1 MPAQKPSSEAV
12 FTSEGR
18 DLLLLDQSI
27 YNHEQQPVETEDAAD
42 ESDRC
47 PSPCNENEQDH
58 VIVKLSDVRKEVQCP
73 ICLGIIRKTR
83 TVMECLHRFCRECI
97 DKSMRMGNNEC
108 PACRTHCASRRS
120 LRDDPNYDSLIAA
133 LYPDID
139 KHEEEELTLHEE
151 EKARNKQIQASIAQT
166 LHRQL
171 EVLGRKRTVKAN
183 ASATMRRSN
192 CRYQRRRKYRT
203 SEPQDSDN
211 NEDTNENGST
221 GSSLADEDLTEVKPK
236 RLKRWEGRC
245 SQPSSAASADGVG
258 DENDSEVNRESL
270 GVSAALSPS
279 ERLHLG
285 ASGIRSHTAYG
296 SLSGDEN
303 DSEVNRESLGLFAAL
318 NGLSERLHWGAGGMR
333 SNTRHGS
340 LSGGNGKKARNS
352 RLPKLVDCLQ
362 NLEEKDD
369 ELDIH
374 LMLVSI
380 DEQRIPCLQ
389 RPYLCCRPTL
399 LVRHLCKYVALQTAL
414 QASEIEIYLV
424 KELYS
429 TVNMSTSKITKPGL
443 VESVRDK
450 LQVLKEEETLGGL
463 GRQTSSQSH
472 LILAYQK
479 KENRNGQCQV

>member
-151 EKARNKQIQASIAQT
+151 EKARNKEIQASIAQT

-203 SEPQDSDN
+203 SEPQDSDS

-270 GVSAALSPS
+270 GVSAAL
-279 ERLHLG
+279 
-285 ASGIRSHTAYG
+285 T
-296 SLSGDEN
+296 
-303 DSEVNRESLGLFAAL
+303 L

-362 NLEEKDD
+362 NLEEEDD

-399 LVRHLCKYVALQTAL
+399 LVRHLCKLFKLLYKP
-414 QASEIEIYLV
+414 V
-424 KELYS
+424 K
-429 TVNMSTSKITKPGL
+429 SKYTW
-443 VESVRDK
+443 
-450 LQVLKEEETLGGL
+450 
-463 GRQTSSQSH
+463 
-472 LILAYQK
+472 
-479 KENRNGQCQV
+479 

>member
-1 MPAQKPSSEAV
+1 M
-12 FTSEGR
+12 
-18 DLLLLDQSI
+18 
-27 YNHEQQPVETEDAAD
+27 
-42 ESDRC
+42 
-47 PSPCNENEQDH
+47 
-58 VIVKLSDVRKEVQCP
+58 
-73 ICLGIIRKTR
+73 GIIRKTR

-133 LYPDID
+133 LYPDIE

-151 EKARNKQIQASIAQT
+151 EKARNKQIQASITQT

-183 ASATMRRSN
+183 ASATIRRSN
-192 CRYQRRRKYRT
+192 CRYQRRKYRA
-203 SEPQDSDN
+203 SEPQESDN
-211 NEDTNENGST
+211 NEDANENGST

-245 SQPSSAASADGVG
+245 SHPSSAASADGVG

-285 ASGIRSHTAYG
+285 AS
-296 SLSGDEN
+296 
-303 DSEVNRESLGLFAAL
+303 AL

-340 LSGGNGKKARNS
+340 LSGGNGKKARNN

-399 LVRHLCKYVALQTAL
+399 LVRHLCQYVALQTAL

-429 TVNMSTSKITKPGL
+429 TANMSTYKITKPGL

-450 LQVLKEEETLGGL
+450 LEVLKEEETLGGL
-463 GRQTSSQSH
+463 GRQTSSHSH